1 MTQRL
6 GLCVFTEED
15 ICSIP
20 GLGTKILQAAGHS
33 QKQKKKLS
41 QVIEILIWLSLLK
54 YDNTG
59 NTLNYL
65 QSLLLQQKIV
75 HSTQSICGNRAPN
88 GEDPEIGPRE
98 ESSTWNL
105 AADKQGGCGSPL
117 RPWEAPRLMQD
128 MSYLGPRGFRENRD
142 RGPETRCG
150 SGKGKLM
157 IYRCHWYTD
166 DPNWRHYL
174 GLIKKKK
181 SLFFFFCSETK
192 KQTGIWITETEKER
206 SQIPEGH
213 KHEERVRVKRG
224 RTKRTSLA
232 V

>member
-181 SLFFFFCSETK
+181 FVFFFCSETK